1 MRNRRAPNLFL
12 KENFKRNNPQIL
24 TLTGRNSRQARK
36 NNEEGNLD
44 VRITA
49 YPTTSFIQSSGNLRQ
64 KPLSVGGTRVLYL
77 NLRHLGEE
85 GRLGKGVED
94 ADVEMVCLISPA
106 KEEKVDMTG
115 RCWGLLERLVS

>member
-1 MRNRRAPNLFL
+1 MRNRKAPDLFP

-49 YPTTSFIQSSGNLRQ
+49 YPTTSFIQSSGNSRQ

-77 NLRHLGEE
+77 NLRHLDEE
-85 GRLGKGVED
+85 GRLGKRVKGAGVD
-94 ADVEMVCLISPA
+94 MVCLISPA
-106 KEEKVDMTG
+106 MEEKVDMTG
-115 RCWGLLERLVS
+115 